1 MRFLPLAL
9 AITLLQSSAPLPPPA
24 PADFGQWERLAPLFD
39 RGGLSPDG
47 RWLAYAINRTS
58 GENEL
63 RVANVADGATKTF
76 AFGANSA
83 FSADSRW
90 LAVSIGVSEA
100 QQEKLR
106 KEKKPIRRKLT
117 LLNLA

>member
-83 FSADSRW
+83 FSAANSSSGAGAVGFCARNV
-90 LAVSIGVSEA
+90 LAACDV
-100 QQEKLR
+100 
-106 KEKKPIRRKLT
+106 T
-117 LLNLA
+117 